1 MPAFERKSGTARGE
15 GGTVAAGEGGGAGYS
30 VFERRTGEWQGTV
43 KQQFAQRAGAAVE
56 QIAPNNGIS
65 TAEAARPNHRR
76 IVEAQQNVAGEIGH
90 WSVRSKLLPNT
101 FTFKKPIKP
110 GFTQMQQAH
119 GKYRIQTAQCGG
131 EGLRLQQ
138 SG

>member
-65 TAEAARPNHRR
+65 VIVWPAGPAPRSRTAA
-76 IVEAQQNVAGEIGH
+76 
-90 WSVRSKLLPNT
+90 L
-101 FTFKKPIKP
+101 
-110 GFTQMQQAH
+110 
-119 GKYRIQTAQCGG
+119 
-131 EGLRLQQ
+131 
-138 SG
+138 